1 MSDRGRPVL
10 TIPQSGNNSLPHL
23 PTYVE
28 HGGEIACR
36 HPADA
41 LDSRMFGFV
50 VKANRKQLAAYCNRV
65 YNAPTDDE
73 WHWEPLC
80 DEVLL
85 NFVNIGKMASTDPL
99 DQQLGGC
106 KENEVAIWMPIVDRL
121 HRKFAWGI
129 PYMFV
134 DQALALVGG
143 REVYGFPKQLG
154 KIDVPRRGVTKTP
167 KHLTIDSV
175 TVDRYVPTSMAE
187 ERRVLTVQRPGAQR
201 PLDQAWN
208 SFDEAVAQLTKIAV
222 EDLEHDLRGDDPR
235 VWLDRLLRDA
245 ARRAEDVPGD
255 LRFFMHLLEE
265 NAPMLLLKQ
274 FRDAH
279 VPGAACYQALVLV
292 NMRVE
297 KLRAGGMLPD
307 DYKVEIK
314 DLDGEPICR
323 ELGIANE
330 CTPRLSFWLD
340 FDFLVDLGEIL
351 WEAPNT

>member
-1 MSDRGRPVL
+1 MSSRGRPVL
-10 TIPQSGNNSLPHL
+10 TIPQSGTNSLPHL

-41 LDSRMFGFV
+41 LDSRMYGFV
-50 VKANRKQLAAYCNRV
+50 VKAHRSRLAAYCERV
-65 YNAPTDDE
+65 YNAPTDGE
-73 WHWEPLC
+73 WQWEPLS

-106 KENEVAIWMPIVDRL
+106 NEKEVAIWMPIVDRV
-121 HRKFAWGI
+121 HGKFAWGI

-154 KIDVPRRGVTKTP
+154 TLEVPPRGTDKTP
-167 KHLTIDSV
+167 QQLWIDSV
-175 TVDRYVPTSMAE
+175 TVDRYVPTSMAGNQ
-187 ERRVLTVQRPGAQR
+187 RVLTVKRPGKTK
-201 PLDQAWN
+201 PLDQAWD
-208 SFDEAVAQLTKIAV
+208 SFGEALAQLAGIAQQ
-222 EDLEHDLRGDDPR
+222 DLADDLRGSHPMT
-235 VWLDRLLRDA
+235 WLRRLMRDGLQRLA
-245 ARRAEDVPGD
+245 DVPGD

-292 NMRVE
+292 NMRVAR
-297 KLRAGGMLPD
+297 LRAGGMLPD
-307 DYKVEIK
+307 DYQIEIA

-323 ELGIANE
+323 ELGITHS

>member
-1 MSDRGRPVL
+1 MSSGGRPVL
-10 TIPQSGNNSLPHL
+10 AVPQSGTTSLPSL

-41 LDSRMFGFV
+41 LDSRMYGFV
-50 VKANRKQLAAYCNRV
+50 VKASRARLTQYCDRV
-65 YNAPTDDE
+65 YNDPTDGE
-73 WHWEPLC
+73 WQWEPLC

-106 KENEVAIWMPIVDRL
+106 KENEVAIWMPVVDRA
-121 HRKFAWGI
+121 HGQFAWGI

-154 KIDVPRRGVTKTP
+154 TIEVPRRGTDKTP
-167 KHLTIDSV
+167 KQLTINSV
-175 TVDRYVPTSMAE
+175 TVDRYVPTSMAAD
-187 ERRVLTVQRPGAQR
+187 RRVVTVERPGAPK
-201 PLDQAWN
+201 PLAQAWN
-208 SFDEAVAQLTKIAV
+208 SFDEAVAQLV
-222 EDLEHDLRGDDPR
+222 DLARADLKHDLRGDNPLVALRRLSKDALQR
-235 VWLDRLLRDA
+235 VL
-245 ARRAEDVPGD
+245 DVPGD
-255 LRFFMHLLEE
+255 LRFFLHLLEE

-297 KLRAGGMLPD
+297 RLRAGGMLPQG
-307 DYKVEIK
+307 YKIRIEE
-314 DLDGEPICR
+314 LDGEPICR
-323 ELGIANE
+323 ELGIAHE
-330 CTPRLSFWLD
+330 SASRLSFWLD